1 MKLLPTEERTQMFI
15 SKMFISKMFISK
27 MIIFTSVYINVF
39 ILAILYFISN

>member
-27 MIIFTSVYINVF
+27 MIIFTSVYIYVF